1 MVMADVKNNANTI
14 DLMQREKF
22 RDAVFAQIAKREDF
36 SRLVCLG
43 VDALTEDEKSDLRA
57 AMVVDGVSLEPTGTD
72 AGLTAVAR
80 SAVAPSGTAA
90 FLWQIFFG
98 LIFIFYDE
106 GFNTG

>member
-43 VDALTEDEKSDLRA
+43 VDALTEGEKSDLRA

-72 AGLTAVAR
+72 AGLAAVAR
-80 SAVAPSGTAA
+80 NITARAVSLT
-90 FLWQIFFG
+90 
-98 LIFIFYDE
+98 
-106 GFNTG
+106 

>member
-80 SAVAPSGTAA
+80 SITARAVKLA
-90 FLWQIFFG
+90 
-98 LIFIFYDE
+98 
-106 GFNTG
+106 